1 MKYIYAL
8 LLFFISVVS
17 IAQDNFYNKFLHL
30 FTSDGLSQS
39 SVIAIHQDRLGLM
52 WIGTRDGLNKYDGDN
67 FTVYRNILN
76 DSTSISNNDI
86 LSIQEDQEGYIW
98 IGTYNG
104 LNRYDPKLN
113 VFKSYFHSSKKGSIS
128 DNTIW
133 SIKMLHNGELW
144 FGSSNGLMIYDRESD
159 SFITIKN
166 DPTNASS
173 LSNNYVL
180 SIYEDKKRDIWI
192 GTANGL
198 NRLKTGNENSF
209 SFERFYS
216 SQRSNNLSDS
226 YIQAIVEDDK
236 NRLWI
241 GTKYGGLNYYDL
253 TSGSFKHVE
262 RTSKNQIINK
272 DVRSLSI
279 DNRGVLWIATYDG
292 LCIKNNDDAIIS
304 IKHQQ
309 NNLKSLSRNSIKTI
323 FIDKKGS
330 TWLGTYYGGINI
342 WDESNS
348 NFIALRKNNNDDIE
362 YGVVSS
368 ILQDD
373 SGKIYF
379 GTEGKGISILDLKKN
394 QSFDIQ
400 KVSDDK
406 LPSLNIKSLFL
417 DDQKLWIGTYN
428 AGVALYDINAKKF
441 VTNSLSKDL
450 RVLLKDIGVY
460 TIKKSEQFMYLGT
473 FGKGLIQYDL
483 INKDFRFIDHNGIN
497 KKSLSNDRIRILFV
511 DKGSNL
517 WIGTQNGLNYIEKD
531 KLNDQQIITVKRF
544 FFNEEQLSGDDILSI
559 YEDRKGVLYV
569 GTKANGIYKFDGNK
583 FNRLEL
589 NVVGTKI
596 STVFSIIEYDDN
608 VIWISSNKGIVAYN
622 PDKKTSILYNQT
634 DGLISNE
641 FNNNSC
647 LKAKNGD
654 IYFGGP
660 SGVSFLNPNQIKK
673 NTFVPQVVLTD
684 FNVQGKRIDTYG
696 GEKVLKKSISYT
708 DKLTLLHDQASFGI
722 SFAMPNFIN
731 PSNNQYAYRLV
742 GLDDQW
748 QYTKNTEVNYA
759 IQKPGNYTFEV
770 KGANNDNIWNDE
782 ATQLKISL
790 KPAPW
795 KSPIAFAGYVL
806 MIVLALFGLNQINK
820 AKTKLKHKLD
830 LEHLE
835 NIRKEEM
842 NRSKLEFFTNISHE
856 FRTPLALI
864 IAPLQQLIENY
875 QGSNKMYKRLLVIE
889 RNADQLLKLINQL
902 LDFRKFEN
910 KHSKLE
916 VAEGNLVKYLKEIYL
931 SFNEFAKAGSY
942 NYTFEASSEIIEV
955 YFDRYKLERVF
966 YNLISN
972 AFKYTSEG
980 GEINIRIF
988 QNGKEAIVEIQDN
1001 GKGIDKE
1008 FVDKVFDRFYE
1019 VAGDKDYQKQFNQAS
1034 GIGLSI
1040 AKKAVDLHKGVIEVV
1055 ETNLDKGSIFRVKLK
1070 IGKEHL
1076 NESDIIKDFK
1086 ISDDISQYENQ
1097 ISSVRRSKDV
1107 DLEMVD
1113 KDDQKPL
1120 ILIAEDNDELRNFIG
1135 DMLKDYYQVIKAEN
1149 GQVAFKKTLQK
1160 LPDLI
1165 ISDVIMP
1172 KMEGT
1177 ELCAKIKNDI
1187 RTSHIPFILLTSRT
1201 SLIYKFDGLESGA
1214 DAYINKP
1221 FNVKE
1226 FLLTIK
1232 NLLSSIQKQK
1242 EKFSSNDFKSS
1253 DITVTS
1259 VDEELLK
1266 KAVKIVED
1274 NISNTSFDIPYF
1286 SSELGVSRTMLFSK
1300 IKGWTNLTPNEFI
1313 HSIRMKR
1320 ASQLLELGQI
1330 NISEV
1335 CYKVGFRNP
1344 KYFTKCFKKHFDQT
1358 PSEYASKFF
1367 S

>member
-1 MKYIYAL
+1 MKYIYCAL
-8 LLFFISVVS
+8 LSFFTITGA
-17 IAQDNFYNKFLHL
+17 IAQDDFYNKFLHL

-39 SVIAIHQDRLGLM
+39 SVIAIHQDRLEQM
-52 WIGTRDGLNKYDGDN
+52 WIGTRDGLNKYDGN
-67 FTVYRNILN
+67 TFTVYRNIPG

-113 VFKSYFHSSKKGSIS
+113 VFKSYFHSSKQGSLS

-133 SIKMLHNGELW
+133 TINLLDNGELW
-144 FGSSNGLMIYDRESD
+144 FGSSNGLMLYNRESD
-159 SFITIKN
+159 SFTTIKN
-166 DPTNASS
+166 DAADASS
-173 LSNNYVL
+173 LSNNYIL
-180 SIYEDKKRDIWI
+180 SIYQDSKKNIWI

-198 NRLKTGNENSF
+198 NKLDKRDKDTF
-209 SFERFYS
+209 VFKRFYS
-216 SQRSNNLSDS
+216 SNKVNTLSDS
-226 YIQAIVEDDK
+226 YIQAIVEDEQ

-241 GTKYGGLNYYDL
+241 GTKYGGLNYYNSK
-253 TSGSFKHVE
+253 TNSFKHVK
-262 RTSKNQIINK
+262 RTKKNTLINK

-279 DNRGVLWIATYDG
+279 DHRGVLWIATYDG
-292 LCIKNNDDAIIS
+292 LCIKDTNDVIIE

-309 NNLKSLSRNSIKTI
+309 NNTKSLSRNSIKTI

-330 TWLGTYYGGINI
+330 TWLGTYYGGINV

-348 NFIALRKNNNDDIE
+348 NFISLQKNNHDIE

-368 ILQDD
+368 IIQD
-373 SGKIYF
+373 KNENIYF
-379 GTEGKGISILDLKKN
+379 GTEGKGISILNSRRDI
-394 QSFDIQ
+394 SFDI
-400 KVSDDK
+400 KTIAEKK

-417 DDQKLWIGTYN
+417 NQNILWIGTYN
-428 AGVALYDINAKKF
+428 AGIALYDITAKEF
-441 VTNSLSKDL
+441 VTDLLSKEL
-450 RVLLKDIGVY
+450 RLLLKDVGVY
-460 TIKKSEQFMYLGT
+460 SIKKSNEFMYFGT
-473 FGKGLIQYDL
+473 FGKGLIQYNLDT
-483 INKDFRFIDHNGIN
+483 KGFRFLTHNNID
-497 KKSLSNDRIRILFV
+497 KKSLSNNIIRVMLV
-511 DKGSNL
+511 DNNSNL
-517 WIGTQNGLNYIEKD
+517 WVGTQNGLNYIDHTKLKED
-531 KLNDQQIITVKRF
+531 KVVIKRF
-544 FFNEEQLSGDDILSI
+544 FFNEEQLSGDDILCI
-559 YEDRKGVLYV
+559 YEDSEGTIYI
-569 GTKANGIYKFDGNK
+569 GTKANGVYRYENEVFKK
-583 FNRLEL
+583 VEL

-596 STVFSIIEYDDN
+596 STVFSIVEYDKN
-608 VIWISSNKGIVAYN
+608 SIWISSNKGIIAYN
-622 PDKKTSILYNQT
+622 PKKNSSILYNQT
-634 DGLISNE
+634 DGLTSNE

-654 IYFGGP
+654 LYFGGP
-660 SGVSFLNPNQIKK
+660 SGVSFLNPKRIKK
-673 NTFVPQVVLTD
+673 NTFIPQVILTD
-684 FNVQGKRIDTYG
+684 FSIQGKKIDTYG
-696 GEKVLKKSISYT
+696 EETVLKKDISYV
-708 DKLTLLHDQASFGI
+708 DKVTLSYDQASFGI
-722 SFAMPNFIN
+722 GFAIPNFIN

-742 GLDDQW
+742 GLDNQW
-748 QYTKNTEVNYA
+748 QYTKNTEINYT
-759 IQKPGNYTFEV
+759 IQKPGKYIFEV
-770 KGANNDNIWNDE
+770 KGANNDNIWNE
-782 ATQLKISL
+782 NPTQLQISVR
-790 KPAPW
+790 PAPW
-795 KSPIAFAGYVL
+795 KSPMALAGYAL
-806 MIVLALFGLNQINK
+806 MIALALFGLNYINK
-820 AKTKLKHKLD
+820 ARTKLKHELD

-835 NIRKEEM
+835 NLRKEEM

-875 QGSNKMYKRLLVIE
+875 QGSNKMYKKLLVIE

-910 KHSKLE
+910 KHSKLQ

-942 NYTFEASSEIIEV
+942 IYTFETSSEDIKV

-972 AFKYTSEG
+972 AFKYTPEG
-980 GEINIRIF
+980 GEINVRIYEESA
-988 QNGKEAIVEIQDN
+988 QVIVEIKDT
-1001 GKGIDKE
+1001 GKGIEKE

-1040 AKKAVDLHKGVIEVV
+1040 AKKAIDLHKGAIEVID
-1055 ETNLDKGSIFRVKLK
+1055 TNLEKGTIFRVSLLT
-1070 IGKEHL
+1070 GKAHL
-1076 NESDIIKDFK
+1076 EEADIIKDFK
-1086 ISDDISQYENQ
+1086 VSDDITQYENQ
-1097 ISSVRRSKDV
+1097 ISRAKETNELDM
-1107 DLEMVD
+1107 EMVF
-1113 KDDQKPL
+1113 KDDEKPL
-1120 ILIAEDNDELRNFIG
+1120 VLIAEDNDELRNFIG

-1149 GQVAFKKTLQK
+1149 GQVAFKKALQK
-1160 LPDLI
+1160 IPDLI

-1187 RTSHIPFILLTSRT
+1187 RTSHIPFVLLTSRS

-1226 FLLTIK
+1226 FLLIIR
-1232 NLLSSIQKQK
+1232 NLLSSIEKQK
-1242 EKFSSNDFKSS
+1242 EKFSSNEYTSS
-1253 DITVTS
+1253 DVTVTS
-1259 VDEELLK
+1259 IDEELLK

-1300 IKGWTNLTPNEFI
+1300 VKGWTNLTPNEFI

-1330 NISEV
+1330 NVSEV

-1344 KYFTKCFKKHFDQT
+1344 KYFTKCFKKHFNQT
-1358 PSEYASKFF
+1358 PSEYASKFY

>member
-1 MKYIYAL
+1 MKNIYVA
-8 LLFFISVVS
+8 LLFFISIIS
-17 IAQDNFYNKFLHL
+17 TAQDNFYNKFLHL

-39 SVIAIHQDRLGLM
+39 SVIAIHQDQLGHM
-52 WIGTRDGLNKYDGDN
+52 WIGTRDGLNKYDGN
-67 FTVYRNILN
+67 RFTVYRNIPN
-76 DSTSISNNDI
+76 DTTSISNNDI
-86 LSIQEDQEGYIW
+86 LSIQEDQDGYIW

-113 VFKSYFHSSKKGSIS
+113 VFKSYFHSSNEASLS

-133 SIKMLHNGELW
+133 DIELLDNGELW
-144 FGSSNGLMIYDRESD
+144 VGSSNGLMVYNRAAD

-166 DPTNASS
+166 DPADATS

-180 SIYEDKKRDIWI
+180 SIYQDKKQGVWV

-198 NRLKTGNENSF
+198 NKLIVRNKGDF
-209 SFERFYS
+209 GFERFYS
-216 SQRSNNLSDS
+216 NDRSIGLSDS
-226 YIQAIVEDDK
+226 YIQTIVEDDE
-236 NRLWI
+236 NNLWI
-241 GTKYGGLNYYDL
+241 GTKYGGLNVYDSSTRVFRQVNRASENRL
-253 TSGSFKHVE
+253 
-262 RTSKNQIINK
+262 INK
-272 DVRSLSI
+272 DVRSLSL
-279 DNRGVLWIATYDG
+279 DKNGVLWIATYDG
-292 LCIKNNDDAIIS
+292 LYIKKRDHTFIA

-309 NNLKSLSRNSIKTI
+309 NNPKSLSRNTLKTI
-323 FIDKKGS
+323 FMDQKGS
-330 TWLGTYYGGINI
+330 VWIGTYYGGINI

-348 NFIALRKNNNDDIE
+348 NFISLRKNDNDDTA

-368 ILQDD
+368 IIEDSD
-373 SGKIYF
+373 SGTIYF
-379 GTEGKGISILDLKKN
+379 GTEGKGISILDTKTDK
-394 QSFDIQ
+394 STSIQ
-400 KVSDDK
+400 KVSENG

-417 DDQKLWIGTYN
+417 DKQKLWIGTYN
-428 AGVALYDINAKKF
+428 AGVALYDTDLQKF
-441 VTNSLSKDL
+441 ITNEISSELQSI
-450 RVLLKDIGVY
+450 LKGVGVY
-460 TIKKSEQFMYLGT
+460 SIKKSEKFMYFGT
-473 FGKGLIQYDL
+473 FGSGLVQYHLENEKFKFITQDDL
-483 INKDFRFIDHNGIN
+483 DKT
-497 KKSLSNDRIRILFV
+497 SLSNDRIRVLFV
-511 DKGSNL
+511 DKHSNL
-517 WIGTQNGLNYIEKD
+517 WIGTQNGLNFINNNALQNK
-531 KLNDQQIITVKRF
+531 KVAVKRF
-544 FFNEEQLSGDDILSI
+544 FFNEEQLSGDDILTI
-559 YEDRKGVLYV
+559 YQDKKGILYI
-569 GTKANGIYKFDGNK
+569 GTKANGIYKYDENK
-583 FNRLEL
+583 FARIKL
-589 NVVGTKI
+589 NVLGTKI
-596 STVFSIIEYDDN
+596 NTVFGIVEDDN
-608 VIWISSNKGIVAYN
+608 NSIWISSNKGIVAYN
-622 PDKKTSILYNQT
+622 PDQKKSVLYNQT
-634 DGLISNE
+634 DGLIGNE

-647 LKAKNGD
+647 LKSINGD
-654 IYFGGP
+654 LYFGGP
-660 SGVSFLNPNQIKK
+660 SGVSFLNPNRIQK
-673 NTFVPQVVLTD
+673 NTFVPQVILTD
-684 FNVQGKRIDTYG
+684 LKIQGKRIDSYG
-696 GEKVLKKSISYT
+696 DQTILKKSISYV
-708 DKLTLLHDQASFGI
+708 DKLSLSHDQSSFGI
-722 SFAMPNFIN
+722 SFAIPNFIN
-731 PSNNQYAYRLV
+731 ASNNQYAYRLV

-748 QYTKNTEVNYA
+748 QYTKNTEVNYT
-759 IQKPGNYTFEV
+759 IQKAGTYIFEV
-770 KGANNDNIWNDE
+770 KGANNDNIWNN
-782 ATQLKISL
+782 TSTKLRISVE
-790 KPAPW
+790 PTPW
-795 KSPIAFAGYVL
+795 RSPMAFLGYIII
-806 MIVLALFGLNQINK
+806 IVLALFGLNKINR
-820 AKTKLKHKLD
+820 AKTRLKHKLD

-835 NIRKEEM
+835 NIKKEEM

-889 RNADQLLKLINQL
+889 RNADQLLTLINQL

-942 NYTFEASSEIIEV
+942 TYTFEASSEIIKI

-972 AFKYTSEG
+972 AFKYTPEG

-988 QNGKEAIVEIQDN
+988 EEDKEVIIEIQDS

-1019 VAGDKDYQKQFNQAS
+1019 VAGDKGYQKQFNQAS

-1055 ETNLDKGSIFRVKLK
+1055 DSNVEKGTVFRVKLK
-1070 IGKEHL
+1070 TGKDHL
-1076 NESDIIKDFK
+1076 DESDIIKDFK

-1097 ISSVRRSKDV
+1097 ITTVKKSKDLDIETV
-1107 DLEMVD
+1107 C
-1113 KDDQKPL
+1113 KHDQKPV

-1135 DMLKDYYQVIKAEN
+1135 DMLKEYYQIIKAEN
-1149 GQVAFKKTLQK
+1149 GQIAFKKALQK
-1160 LPDLI
+1160 IPDLI

-1177 ELCAKIKNDI
+1177 ELCSKIKSDI
-1187 RTSHIPFILLTSRT
+1187 RTSHIPLILLTSRT

-1226 FLLTIK
+1226 FLLTIR
-1232 NLLSSIQKQK
+1232 NLLSSVEKQK

-1259 VDEELLK
+1259 IDEELLK

-1320 ASQLLELGQI
+1320 ATQLLELGQI

-1358 PSEYASKFF
+1358 PSEYASKFY

>member
-1 MKYIYAL
+1 MKHIYVL
-8 LLFFISVVS
+8 LLFFISTLS

-39 SVIAIHQDRLGLM
+39 TVIAIHQDRLGRM

-86 LSIQEDQEGYIW
+86 LSIQEDQEGFIW

-133 SIKMLHNGELW
+133 SIHMLDNGELW
-144 FGSSNGLMIYDRESD
+144 FGSSNGLMVYNRESD

-166 DPTNASS
+166 NPANASS
-173 LSNNYVL
+173 LSNNYIL
-180 SIYEDKKRDIWI
+180 SIYEDNKKDIWI

-198 NRLKTGNENSF
+198 NKLKTSNDNDF
-209 SFERFYS
+209 VFKRFYS
-216 SQRSNNLSDS
+216 NQKSNSLSDS
-226 YIQAIVEDDK
+226 YIQAIVQDDK
-236 NRLWI
+236 DRLWI

-253 TSGSFKHVE
+253 TSDSFGSVRK
-262 RTSKNQIINK
+262 TNKNQIINK

-292 LCIKNNDDAIIS
+292 LCIKNNDDSIIS
-304 IKHQQ
+304 IRHQQ

-348 NFIALRKNNNDDIE
+348 NFISLRKNTTADTE

-368 ILQDD
+368 IVQDD
-373 SGKIYF
+373 KNNLYF
-379 GTEGKGISILDLKKN
+379 GTEGKGISILDIEKN

-400 KVSDDK
+400 KISDNK
-406 LPSLNIKSLFL
+406 LPSLSIKTLFL

-428 AGVALYDINAKKF
+428 AGIALYDIKTKKF
-441 VTNSLSKDL
+441 ISNLLSKDL
-450 RVLLKDIGVY
+450 RVLLKDVGVY
-460 TIKKSEQFMYLGT
+460 TIKKSGDFMYLGT
-473 FGKGLIQYDL
+473 FGKGLIQYNL
-483 INKDFRFIDHNGIN
+483 TNKDFRFIDHNNIN
-497 KKSLSNDRIRILFV
+497 KKSLSNDRIRVLLV
-511 DKGSNL
+511 DKDSNL
-517 WIGTQNGLNYIEKD
+517 WIGTQNGLNCIKKD
-531 KLNDQQIITVKRF
+531 RLNNEEIITVKRF

-559 YEDRKGVLYV
+559 YEDKRGVLYV
-569 GTKANGIYKFDGNK
+569 GTKANGIFKFEDNK
-583 FNRLEL
+583 FNKLEL
-589 NVVGTKI
+589 NVVGTKV
-596 STVFSIIEYDDN
+596 STVFSIVEYDDN

-634 DGLISNE
+634 DGLVSNE
-641 FNNNSC
+641 FNNNAC
-647 LKAKNGD
+647 LRAENGGL
-654 IYFGGP
+654 YFGGP

-684 FNVQGKRIDTYG
+684 FNIQGKKIETYG
-696 GEKVLKKSISYT
+696 DEKVLKKSVSYT

-742 GLDDQW
+742 GLDNQW
-748 QYTKNTEVNYA
+748 QYTKNTEVNYT
-759 IQKPGNYTFEV
+759 IQKPGDYTFEV

-782 ATQLKISL
+782 STKLKISL

-795 KSPIAFAGYVL
+795 KSPLAFAGYV
-806 MIVLALFGLNQINK
+806 IAIILALFGLNQINK
-820 AKTKLKHKLD
+820 ARTKLKHELD

-910 KHSKLE
+910 KHSKLQ

-942 NYTFEASSEIIEV
+942 IYTFEASSDMIKI

-972 AFKYTSEG
+972 AFKYTPEG
-980 GEINIRIF
+980 GEIHVRIF
-988 QNGKEAIVEIQDN
+988 EEDNNAIVEIEDT

-1040 AKKAVDLHKGVIEVV
+1040 AKKAVELHQGIIEVV
-1055 ETNLDKGSIFRVKLK
+1055 DTELEKGTVFRVSLK
-1070 IGKEHL
+1070 KGKAHL
-1076 NESDIIKDFK
+1076 NETDIIKDFK
-1086 ISDDISQYENQ
+1086 ISDDITQYKNQ
-1097 ISSVRRSKDV
+1097 IFTAKKNKELDM
-1107 DLEMVD
+1107 EMVFEE
-1113 KDDQKPL
+1113 DQKPL

-1135 DMLKDYYQVIKAEN
+1135 DMLKDYYQIIKAEN
-1149 GQVAFKKTLQK
+1149 GQVAFKKAIQK
-1160 LPDLI
+1160 VPDLI

-1177 ELCAKIKNDI
+1177 ELCSKIKNDI

-1226 FLLTIK
+1226 FLLTIR
-1232 NLLSSIQKQK
+1232 NLLSSVEKQK
-1242 EKFSSNDFKSS
+1242 EKFSSNEFKSS

-1259 VDEELLK
+1259 IDEELLK
-1266 KAVKIVED
+1266 KAVKIVEE

>member
-1 MKYIYAL
+1 MKYIYCAL
-8 LLFFISVVS
+8 LLFFTSTVS
-17 IAQDNFYNKFLHL
+17 TAQDDFYNKFLHL

-39 SVIAIHQDRLGLM
+39 SVIAIHQDRLEQM
-52 WIGTRDGLNKYDGDN
+52 WIGTRDGLNKYDGNN
-67 FTVYRNILN
+67 FTVYRNIPN

-86 LSIQEDQEGYIW
+86 LSIQEDQEGFIW

-104 LNRYDPKLN
+104 LNRYDPKQN
-113 VFKSYFHSSKKGSIS
+113 VFKSYFHSSKEGSLS

-133 SIKMLHNGELW
+133 TMKMLDNGELW
-144 FGSSNGLMIYDRESD
+144 FGSSNGLMVYNRGSD
-159 SFITIKN
+159 SFTIIKN
-166 DPTNASS
+166 DAADTSS
-173 LSNNYVL
+173 LSNNYIL
-180 SIYEDKKRDIWI
+180 SIYQDKKKDIWI

-198 NRLKTGNENSF
+198 NKLKTRNKETF
-209 SFERFYS
+209 VFERFYS
-216 SQRSNNLSDS
+216 SNKSNTLSDS
-226 YIQAIVEDDK
+226 YIQAIVEDDQ

-241 GTKYGGLNYYDL
+241 GTKYGGLNFYNSQ
-253 TSGSFKHVE
+253 TNSFKQIR
-262 RTSKNQIINK
+262 RTRKNQLINK

-292 LCIKNNDDAIIS
+292 LCIKNNDDSVIK

-309 NNLKSLSRNSIKTI
+309 NNLKSLSRNSVKTI

-348 NFIALRKNNNDDIE
+348 NFISLQKNNNDIE

-368 ILQDD
+368 IIQD
-373 SGKIYF
+373 KNNNIYF
-379 GTEGKGISILDLKKN
+379 GTEGKGISILNPKRN
-394 QSFDIQ
+394 ASFDIQ
-400 KVSDDK
+400 TISKNK
-406 LPSLNIKSLFL
+406 LPSLNIKSLYL
-417 DDQKLWIGTYN
+417 NEEILWIGTYN
-428 AGVALYDINAKKF
+428 AGIALFD
-441 VTNSLSKDL
+441 TNSKEFITNRLSKDL
-450 RVLLKDIGVY
+450 QTLLQEVGVY
-460 TIKKSEQFMYLGT
+460 AIERSDNFMYFGT

-483 INKDFRFIDHNGIN
+483 DTKQFRFIAHSDID
-497 KKSLSNDRIRILFV
+497 KKSLSNDIIRIMLV
-511 DKGSNL
+511 DSNSNL
-517 WIGTQNGLNYIEKD
+517 WIGTQNGLNYIENS
-531 KLNDQQIITVKRF
+531 KLEDEKVVVKRY
-544 FFNEEQLSGDDILSI
+544 FFNEEQLSGDDILCI
-559 YEDRKGVLYV
+559 YEDSKGVIYI
-569 GTKANGIYKFDGNK
+569 GTKANGVYKFENET
-583 FNRLEL
+583 FQRVEL

-596 STVFSIIEYDDN
+596 STVFSIVEYEEN
-608 VIWISSNKGIVAYN
+608 SIWISSNKGIIAYN
-622 PDKKTSILYNQT
+622 PKKETSILYNQT

-654 IYFGGP
+654 LYFGGP
-660 SGVSFLNPNQIKK
+660 SGVSFLNPKRIKK
-673 NTFVPQVVLTD
+673 NTFIPQVVLTD
-684 FNVQGKRIDTYG
+684 FNVQGKNIDTYG
-696 GEKVLKKSISYT
+696 KGAVLKQSISYT
-708 DKLTLLHDQASFGI
+708 DKLSLAHDQASFGI
-722 SFAMPNFIN
+722 GFAIPNFIN
-731 PSNNQYAYRLV
+731 PSNNHYAYRLV

-748 QYTKNTEVNYA
+748 QYTKNTEINYT
-759 IQKPGNYTFEV
+759 IQKAGKYTFEV
-770 KGANNDNIWNDE
+770 KGANNDNIWNE
-782 ATQLKISL
+782 TPTQLQIL
-790 KPAPW
+790 VKPAPW
-795 KSPIAFAGYVL
+795 KSPIAFAGYAL
-806 MIVLALFGLNQINK
+806 MIALALFGLNHINK
-820 AKTKLKHKLD
+820 ARTKLKHELD

-910 KHSKLE
+910 KHSKLQ

-942 NYTFEASSEIIEV
+942 TYTFEASSDKINV

-972 AFKYTSEG
+972 AFKYTPEG
-980 GEINIRIF
+980 GEINVNIF
-988 QNGKEAIVEIQDN
+988 EKDNQVVIEIKDN
-1001 GKGIDKE
+1001 GKGIEKE

-1040 AKKAVDLHKGVIEVV
+1040 AKKAIDLHKGTIEVV
-1055 ETNLDKGSIFRVKLK
+1055 DTNVEKGTVFRVSLL
-1070 IGKEHL
+1070 IGKSHL
-1076 NESDIIKDFK
+1076 EEADIIKDFK

-1097 ISSVRRSKDV
+1097 ISIAKENKELDM
-1107 DLEMVD
+1107 EMVFE
-1113 KDDQKPL
+1113 DDEKPL

-1135 DMLKDYYQVIKAEN
+1135 DMLKDYYQVIKAED
-1149 GQVAFKKTLQK
+1149 GQIAFKKALQK
-1160 LPDLI
+1160 MPDLI

-1177 ELCAKIKNDI
+1177 ELCAKIKSDI

-1226 FLLTIK
+1226 FLLTIR
-1232 NLLSSIQKQK
+1232 NLLSSIEKQK

-1253 DITVTS
+1253 DLTVTS

-1266 KAVKIVED
+1266 KAVRIVEE

-1344 KYFTKCFKKHFDQT
+1344 KYFTKCFKKHFNQT
-1358 PSEYASKFF
+1358 PSEYASKFY